1 MSLAAPIPPADPGA
15 DGLVPS
21 EGVTFGALRL
31 PVIRVIV
38 VLAYTVWVVATAV
51 PQCHVFG
58 HVVASHA
65 HIEASGPGMVSTVSP
80 AIFADRHQHV
90 AEPDRHVPADGV
102 LAALPRA
109 VSLLLLVL
117 LAAVSVLLVTPV
129 SALQGGVRAPPVA
142 TLPVYPGRDRLTRFG
157 IDRN

>member
-1 MSLAAPIPPADPGA
+1 M
-15 DGLVPS
+15 
-21 EGVTFGALRL
+21 TFGALRL
-31 PVIRVIV
+31 PVIRMIV
-38 VLAYTVWVVATAV
+38 ALTYTVWVVAMAV

-58 HVVASHA
+58 HAVASHA
-65 HIEASGPGMVSTVSP
+65 HIEASGPVVASIVSP
-80 AIFADRHQHV
+80 AILVDRHQHA

-109 VSLLLLVL
+109 VSLLLLLLIASVSVL
-117 LAAVSVLLVTPV
+117 LAAPG
-129 SALQGGVRAPPVA
+129 SALGGGVRAPPVA